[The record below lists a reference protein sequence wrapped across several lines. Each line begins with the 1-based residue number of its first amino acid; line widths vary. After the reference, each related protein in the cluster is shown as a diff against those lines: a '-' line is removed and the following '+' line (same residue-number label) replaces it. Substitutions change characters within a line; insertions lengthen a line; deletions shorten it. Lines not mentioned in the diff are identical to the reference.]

1 MRVKLRYLGLVR
13 NRLGK
18 QEEEME
24 LKEGAF
30 LSELLDKLTE
40 NYGEKLKSLLGSDR
54 ESRLDPSLVI
64 TVNGISRT
72 TDLRL
77 QEGDR
82 VAIMTLISGG

>member
-1 MRVKLRYLGLVR
+1 MRVKLQYLGLVK

-18 QEEEME
+18 KEEEMD

-30 LSELLDKLTE
+30 LSELLNKLTE
-40 NYGEKLKSLLGSDR
+40 IYGENLKTLLGSDK
-54 ESRLDPSLVI
+54 ESRLDPSIVI

-77 QEGDR
+77 HEGDR

>member
-1 MRVKLRYLGLVR
+1 MRVKLVYLGLVR

-18 QEEEME
+18 QEEEIE

-30 LSELLDKLTE
+30 LSKLLNKLTE
-40 NYGEKLKSLLGSDR
+40 IYGEALKTLLGSDT
-54 ESRLDPSLVI
+54 ESRLDPSIVI

-77 QEGDR
+77 HDGDR
-82 VAIMTLISGG
+82 IAIMTLISGG

>member
-18 QEEEME
+18 KEEEME
-24 LKEGAF
+24 LKEGSF
-30 LSELLDKLTE
+30 LSELLNKLAE
-40 NYGEKLKSLLGSDR
+40 IYGENLKNLLGSDT
-54 ESRLDPSLVI
+54 ESRVDPSIVI

-72 TDLRL
+72 SDLRL
-77 QEGDR
+77 HEGDH

>member
-13 NRLGK
+13 SRLGK
-18 QEEEME
+18 QEEEIE
-24 LKEGAF
+24 LKEGIF
-30 LSELLDKLTE
+30 LSELLGKLTE
-40 NYGEKLKSLLGSDR
+40 IYGETLKSLLGSDK
-54 ESRLDPSLVI
+54 ESRLDPSIVI

-77 QEGDR
+77 HEGDR